1 MDVVAVV
8 YTKNTLKTER
18 LKMDVDT
25 IVYTKNTLKTERVQ
39 WM

>member
-1 MDVVAVV
+1 MDVDTIV
-8 YTKNTLKTER
+8 YTKITLKTVR
-18 LKMDVDT
+18 IKMDVDT

>member
-18 LKMDVDT
+18 IKMDVDT
-25 IVYTKNTLKTERVQ
+25 IVYTKNTKTELIQ